1 MYDLFRAQCLQN
13 KIFDKPDMNA
23 QLSRNKRLL
32 IHVAVQTFCKKA
44 VLKYCWASYTI
55 LPYGS
60 ALVQCIQ
67 QDVIKDLDITYDYS
81 LYDMK
86 GLKRKNPLAPSL

>member
-1 MYDLFRAQCLQN
+1 MLNEIPCSYSKLLYKLFV
-13 KIFDKPDMNA
+13 K
-23 QLSRNKRLL
+23 SRVKVLL
-32 IHVAVQTFCKKA
+32 GYIC
-44 VLKYCWASYTI
+44 SYTI

>member
-1 MYDLFRAQCLQN
+1 
-13 KIFDKPDMNA
+13 MNA